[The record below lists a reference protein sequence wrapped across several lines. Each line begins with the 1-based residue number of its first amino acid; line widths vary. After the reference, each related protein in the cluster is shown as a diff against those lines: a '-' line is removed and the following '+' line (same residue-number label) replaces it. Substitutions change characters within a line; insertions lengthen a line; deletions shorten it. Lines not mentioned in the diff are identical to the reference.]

1 MKLVQK
7 LMLLI
12 ILMMMSLKGFSQND
26 TVQSSIQL
34 KKPIAKLVIKD
45 LITGDE
51 AKEELGLSVKKF
63 QLLEQKVV
71 LKDSVISN
79 LNDQITNF
87 NSMIL
92 TKNDQLSLSEE
103 LSKKLKKDLQKQKLK
118 TKLVGLAGIG
128 VAVGIL
134 VIAK

>member
-1 MKLVQK
+1 
-7 LMLLI
+7 
-12 ILMMMSLKGFSQND
+12 MSFTSFSQND
-26 TVQSSIQL
+26 IDTLSIRL
-34 KKPIAKLVIKD
+34 EKPVAKLVIKD
-45 LITGDE
+45 LLTGDE
-51 AKEELGLSVKKF
+51 AKDELVLSVKKF

>member
-1 MKLVQK
+1 MKK
-7 LMLLI
+7 LGLLI
-12 ILMMMSLKGFSQND
+12 ILAMMSFTSFSQTD
-26 TVQSSIQL
+26 TDTLSIQL
-34 KKPIAKLVIKD
+34 EKPVVKLVIKD
-45 LITGDE
+45 LLTGDE
-51 AKEELGLSVKKF
+51 AKEELVLSSKKF
-63 QLLEQKVV
+63 KLLEQKVV

-92 TKNDQLSLSEE
+92 TKNDQLNLSQE

>member
-1 MKLVQK
+1 M
-7 LMLLI
+7 
-12 ILMMMSLKGFSQND
+12 
-26 TVQSSIQL
+26 
-34 KKPIAKLVIKD
+34 AKLVIKD
-45 LITGDE
+45 LLTGDE
-51 AKEELGLSVKKF
+51 AKDELVLSVKKF

-71 LKDSVISN
+71 FKDSVISN

>member
-1 MKLVQK
+1 M
-7 LMLLI
+7 
-12 ILMMMSLKGFSQND
+12 
-26 TVQSSIQL
+26 
-34 KKPIAKLVIKD
+34 AKLVIKD
-45 LITGDE
+45 LLTGDE
-51 AKEELGLSVKKF
+51 AKDELVLSVKKF

-103 LSKKLKKDLQKQKLK
+103 LSKKLKKDLEKQKLK

>member
-1 MKLVQK
+1 MKK
-7 LMLLI
+7 LGLLI
-12 ILMMMSLKGFSQND
+12 SLMMTSFISFSQND
-26 TVQSSIQL
+26 IDTLSIRL
-34 KKPIAKLVIKD
+34 EKPVAKLVIKD
-45 LITGDE
+45 LLTGDE
-51 AKEELGLSVKKF
+51 AKDELVLSVKKF

-134 VIAK
+134 VIAN

>member
-1 MKLVQK
+1 M
-7 LMLLI
+7 
-12 ILMMMSLKGFSQND
+12 
-26 TVQSSIQL
+26 
-34 KKPIAKLVIKD
+34 AKLVIKD
-45 LITGDE
+45 LLTGDE
-51 AKEELGLSVKKF
+51 AKDELVLSVKKF

-71 LKDSVISN
+71 LKDSVFSN

>member
-1 MKLVQK
+1 M
-7 LMLLI
+7 
-12 ILMMMSLKGFSQND
+12 
-26 TVQSSIQL
+26 
-34 KKPIAKLVIKD
+34 AKLVIKD
-45 LITGDE
+45 LLTGDE
-51 AKEELGLSVKKF
+51 AKDELVLSVKKF

-79 LNDQITNF
+79 LKDQITNF

-128 VAVGIL
+128 VAVGNL
-134 VIAK
+134 VIAN

>member
-1 MKLVQK
+1 V
-7 LMLLI
+7 
-12 ILMMMSLKGFSQND
+12 
-26 TVQSSIQL
+26 
-34 KKPIAKLVIKD
+34 AKLVIKD
-45 LITGDE
+45 LLTGDE
-51 AKEELGLSVKKF
+51 AKDELVLSVKKF

>member
-1 MKLVQK
+1 M
-7 LMLLI
+7 
-12 ILMMMSLKGFSQND
+12 
-26 TVQSSIQL
+26 
-34 KKPIAKLVIKD
+34 
-45 LITGDE
+45 
-51 AKEELGLSVKKF
+51 
-63 QLLEQKVV
+63 
-71 LKDSVISN
+71 KDSVISN

-92 TKNDQLSLSEE
+92 TKNDQLNLSQE

>member
-1 MKLVQK
+1 M
-7 LMLLI
+7 
-12 ILMMMSLKGFSQND
+12 
-26 TVQSSIQL
+26 
-34 KKPIAKLVIKD
+34 AKLVIKD
-45 LITGDE
+45 LLTGDE
-51 AKEELGLSVKKF
+51 AKDELVLSVKKF

-92 TKNDQLSLSEE
+92 TKNDQLNLSQE

-128 VAVGIL
+128 VAVGLL

>member
-1 MKLVQK
+1 MKK
-7 LMLLI
+7 LGLLI
-12 ILMMMSLKGFSQND
+12 SLMMTSFISFSQND
-26 TVQSSIQL
+26 IDTLSIRL
-34 KKPIAKLVIKD
+34 EKPVAKLVIKD
-45 LITGDE
+45 LLTGDE
-51 AKEELGLSVKKF
+51 AKDELVLSVKKF

>member
-1 MKLVQK
+1 MKK
-7 LMLLI
+7 LGLLI
-12 ILMMMSLKGFSQND
+12 SLMMTSFISFSQND
-26 TVQSSIQL
+26 IDTLSIRL
-34 KKPIAKLVIKD
+34 EKPVAKLVIKD
-45 LITGDE
+45 LLTGDE
-51 AKEELGLSVKKF
+51 AKDELVLSVKKF

-103 LSKKLKKDLQKQKLK
+103 LSKKLKKDFQKQKLK

>member
-1 MKLVQK
+1 M
-7 LMLLI
+7 
-12 ILMMMSLKGFSQND
+12 
-26 TVQSSIQL
+26 
-34 KKPIAKLVIKD
+34 AKLVIKD
-45 LITGDE
+45 WLTGDE
-51 AKEELGLSVKKF
+51 AKDELVLSVKKF